1 MCKCDGDALSNVMVW
16 KSKCSSHAFSSW
28 TSAWQLKSSTQMF
41 HEMGTR
47 QWTAGRSRL
56 RRADARLIPQRANNV
71 TATRLNFTVART
83 EVYGFLYSMTVSSWT
98 VNDIGVNCVPTLI
111 PGHSHWATT
120 PVSHI
125 WLVEKRMGRENLLP
139 CLILKTQLFDLYQ
152 NVWWPVVSVAMTCS
166 QILHFLASPLMTS
179 SVPNHQRWCYKVL
192 CAAELLRTTTT
203 AAAGQET
210 WT

>member
-1 MCKCDGDALSNVMVW
+1 MRWAPGS
-16 KSKCSSHAFSSW
+16 
-28 TSAWQLKSSTQMF
+28 Q
-41 HEMGTR
+41 
-47 QWTAGRSRL
+47 QWAAGRSRL

-111 PGHSHWATT
+111 PGHSHRATT

-192 CAAELLRTTTT
+192 CAAELLRTTT
-203 AAAGQET
+203 AAAARQEI

>member
-1 MCKCDGDALSNVMVW
+1 
-16 KSKCSSHAFSSW
+16 
-28 TSAWQLKSSTQMF
+28 MF

-111 PGHSHWATT
+111 PGHSHRATM
-120 PVSHI
+120 PVAHI
-125 WLVEKRMGRENLLP
+125 
-139 CLILKTQLFDLYQ
+139 
-152 NVWWPVVSVAMTCS
+152 
-166 QILHFLASPLMTS
+166 
-179 SVPNHQRWCYKVL
+179 
-192 CAAELLRTTTT
+192 
-203 AAAGQET
+203 
-210 WT
+210 